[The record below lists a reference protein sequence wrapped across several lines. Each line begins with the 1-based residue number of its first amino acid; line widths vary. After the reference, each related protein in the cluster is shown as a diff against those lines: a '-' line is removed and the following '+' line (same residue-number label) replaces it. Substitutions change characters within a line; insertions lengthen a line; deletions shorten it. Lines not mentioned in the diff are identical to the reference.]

1 MGFECDYH
9 CRGKI
14 IEKEFGKFKVYF
26 ADQSQFPSV
35 SEAEL
40 KTMDE
45 EIESVIRELWIV
57 VTENSWEY
65 LAGEKEKF
73 EE

>member
-40 KTMDE
+40 KAMDE
-45 EIESVIRELWIV
+45 EIESLEESVKSLQGEVGMLRNRLYCIV
-57 VTENSWEY
+57 H
-65 LAGEKEKF
+65 
-73 EE
+73 

>member
-14 IEKEFGKFKVYF
+14 IEKEFGKIKVYF

-40 KTMDE
+40 KAMDE
-45 EIESVIRELWIV
+45 EIESLEESVKSLQ
-57 VTENSWEY
+57 
-65 LAGEKEKF
+65 GEVGMLRNRLYTILQ
-73 EE
+73 